1 VEEEL
6 ELELELELDPD
17 LLEIMTAD
25 QFDQLIESVLEEM
38 GEY

>member
-1 VEEEL
+1 MEE

-38 GEY
+38 GED

>member
-1 VEEEL
+1 MEE
-6 ELELELELDPD
+6 ELELELDPD

-38 GEY
+38 GED

>member
-1 VEEEL
+1 VEE

>member
-1 VEEEL
+1 MEEEL

>member
-1 VEEEL
+1 VEE
-6 ELELELELDPD
+6 ELELELDPD

-38 GEY
+38 GED